1 MNRVRY
7 MSLCIHEALY
17 FMLFHEKKMHTRK
30 KNRSFLNK
38 LCVTL
43 HIQLFIAYFFASNLF
58 RISIQETPLEYHYK
72 KNKIWKFDLQKTF
85 SELSIASSSSPMSS
99 RPHIQLLHSLFTT
112 IITYYNKTLRDHWPI
127 WKFHF
132 LTWRFN

>member
-1 MNRVRY
+1 MDE
-7 MSLCIHEALY
+7 CIVSGTCPCVFTRLFISCY
-17 FMLFHEKKMHTRK
+17 FTKKMHTRK

-38 LCVTL
+38 LCVVL

-72 KNKIWKFDLQKTF
+72 KNKIWKFHLQKTF
-85 SELSIASSSSPMSS
+85 SELNIASSSSSTSS

-112 IITYYNKTLRDHWPI
+112 IITYYNKTLRDH
-127 WKFHF
+127 
-132 LTWRFN
+132 